1 MGVCIG
7 VDVSKANLDWVVGSK
22 GEVSRLPNTPAG
34 VRRLGR
40 ALSKHEVDRVVFE
53 STGQYERRLLEALSD
68 AGLPVV
74 QVNPVRV
81 RRFAEGMGVLAKN
94 DALDARVLALFGE
107 KAEPMQRPQRSARQR
122 LLTDLAVRRRQLIG
136 MITAEKNRLEHA
148 RGWARRDVQSLLRVL
163 EGRVER
169 LDQEIDRVVGQDP
182 KQRGDFERLQT
193 VPGVGPKV
201 ARTLVID
208 LPELGTL
215 DRRRIASLVGVAP
228 YARDSGQKC
237 GSRSIHGGR
246 SAPRTALYLAAMVGS
261 RFNPELAG
269 MKRRLQAAGKPPKV
283 ILIAIARKL
292 LTILNAL
299 VRDQTEWKTVPA

>member
-7 VDVSKANLDWVVGSK
+7 VDVAKAHLDWVVGSR
-22 GEVSRLPNTPAG
+22 GEVARLPNTPAG
-34 VRRLGR
+34 VRRLVR
-40 ALSKHEVDRVVFE
+40 ILSKHEVDRIVFE

-68 AGLPVV
+68 AALPVV

-94 DALDARVLALFGE
+94 DTLDAQVLALFGE
-107 KAEPMQRPQRSARQR
+107 KAEPTQRPRKSVRQR
-122 LLTDLAVRRRQLIG
+122 LLTDLAARRRQLIG
-136 MITAEKNRLEHA
+136 MITAEKNRLEQA

-169 LDQEIDRVVGQDP
+169 LDREIDRVVGQDP

-193 VPGVGPKV
+193 VPGVGPKL

-228 YARDSGQKC
+228 YARDSGQKA

-246 SAPRTALYLAAMVGS
+246 SAPRTALYLAAMVAS
-261 RFNPELAG
+261 RFNPELAA
-269 MKRRLQAAGKPPKV
+269 MKLRLQAAGKPPKV

-292 LTILNAL
+292 LTMLNAI
-299 VRDQTEWKTVPA
+299 VRDQTEWKAMPA

>member
-7 VDVSKANLDWVVGSK
+7 VDVSKASLDWVVGSK
-22 GEVSRLPNTPAG
+22 GEVARLPNTPAG

-81 RRFAEGMGVLAKN
+81 RRVAEGMGVLAKN